1 MIVKEFFSRRM
12 FVVFGRP
19 SSVIC
24 QLFASSHISESE
36 VVDILTYSNMVRIRF
51 QT

>member
-24 QLFASSHISESE
+24 QLFLFL
-36 VVDILTYSNMVRIRF
+36 VFLTNE
-51 QT
+51 Q